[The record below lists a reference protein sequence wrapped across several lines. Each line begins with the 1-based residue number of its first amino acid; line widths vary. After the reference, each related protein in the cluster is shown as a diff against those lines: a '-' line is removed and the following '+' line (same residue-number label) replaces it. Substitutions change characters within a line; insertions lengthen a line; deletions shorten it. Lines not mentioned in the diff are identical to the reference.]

1 MAYFPFFVELEGKKC
16 LIAGGGMVAYRK
28 ALVLK
33 DFGPEITVVAM
44 DMIPE
49 MEQLAAQCDKTMTL
63 LKRGVEDKDIQE
75 ADLVIAATSDEKLN
89 RHISVICRQ
98 QKIPVN
104 VVDVQEECSF
114 IFPALIKEEEIVV
127 GISTGGSSPTIAQH
141 LKKRFKEAI
150 PSGFGMLSGQLGTY
164 RELVKEKVPS
174 LSVRTEIFKTMVKE
188 GIRQGGVFTREQAI
202 ELIERKLAEHEQ

>member
-1 MAYFPFFVELEGKKC
+1 MAYFPFFVELEGKTC

-33 DFGPEITVVAM
+33 DFGPEITVVGFE
-44 DMIPE
+44 MIPE
-49 MEQLAAQCDKTMTL
+49 MEQLAAECDKTMTL
-63 LKRGVEDKDIQE
+63 IRRGFEDKDIE
-75 ADLVIAATSDEKLN
+75 KADYVIAATSDEELN

-114 IFPALIKEEEIVV
+114 IFPALIKEEDIVV
-127 GISTGGSSPTIAQH
+127 GISTGGSSPTIAQY

-150 PSGFGMLSGQLGTY
+150 PKGFGMLASQLGTY
-164 RELVKEKVPS
+164 RELVKERVPY
-174 LSVRTEIFKTMVKE
+174 LPVRTEIFKTMVKE

-202 ELIERKLAEHEQ
+202 ELIERKLGEHEN

>member
-33 DFGPEITVVAM
+33 NFGPEITVAAM

-63 LKRGVEDKDIQE
+63 LKRGFEDKDIQE
-75 ADLVIAATSDEKLN
+75 ADFVIAATSDEELN
-89 RHISVICRQ
+89 RHISVLCRR

-114 IFPALIKEEEIVV
+114 IFPALIKDEDIVV
-127 GISTGGSSPTIAQH
+127 GISTGGSSPTIAQY

-150 PSGFGMLSGQLGTY
+150 PSGFGMLASQLGTY
-164 RELVKEKVPS
+164 RELVKEKVPY

-202 ELIERKLAEHEQ
+202 ELIERKLGEHEQ

>member
-49 MEQLAAQCDKTMTL
+49 MEQLAAECDKTMTL
-63 LKRGVEDKDIQE
+63 IKRAFEDRDIQD
-75 ADLVIAATSDEKLN
+75 ADFVIAATSDEELN
-89 RHISVICRQ
+89 RYISAFCRL

-114 IFPALIKEEEIVV
+114 IFPALIKEEDIVV
-127 GISTGGSSPTIAQH
+127 GISTGGSSPTIAQY

-150 PSGFGMLSGQLGTY
+150 PSGFGMLAGQLGTY
-164 RELVKEKVPS
+164 RELVKDRVPS
-174 LSVRTEIFKTMVKE
+174 LLVRTEIFKTMVKE

-202 ELIERKLAEHEQ
+202 ELIERKLVEHEQ